1 MNEEPNSQ
9 NITSDGYLYDLM
21 LSYADIY
28 FQDMAVNTKQIARVI
43 DVEVPLS
50 IELEGWTIKYKKN
63 LKACGE
69 CHLKRK
75 FILINPEQANSEVK
89 LTVLHEM
96 IHAFNYMLFDK
107 YKEFF
112 LIYFYNKLIK
122 KIGKKKLH
130 RIINLYL
137 DWDLRVKDHSL
148 LFLLKS
154 LELDL
159 RLKKPLGTVM
169 AYGRCDIF
177 HYYQNKKLEW
187 IPKRNEHSTRSDSKE
202 V

>member
-1 MNEEPNSQ
+1 MNEELNSE
-9 NITSDGYLYDLM
+9 NITSDNYLYDLM
-21 LSYADIY
+21 MSYADIY
-28 FQDMAVNTKQIARVI
+28 FRDLAVDTKQIAKI
-43 DVEVPLS
+43 IGDVDFDIS
-50 IELEGWTIKYKKN
+50 KWTIKYKKN

-75 FILINPEQANSEVK
+75 CILINPEQANSEVK

-96 IHAFNYMLFDK
+96 IHAFNSMLFDKYDK

-112 LIYFYNKLIK
+112 LIYFYNKLMK

-137 DWDLRVKDHSL
+137 DWDLTVKDHSL

-159 RLKKPLGTVM
+159 RMNKPLGTVM
-169 AYGRCDIF
+169 AYGRHDIF
-177 HYYQNKKLEW
+177 HYYQNKKPEW
-187 IPKRNEHSTRSDSKE
+187 IPK
-202 V
+202 